1 MRSPRLRKR
10 PPLAPSI
17 SLASAAAQAG
27 LIYGAAASNAD
38 LEDEVLRRALVREC
52 GAVTPEFE
60 MKWDAIEPAP
70 GELRFEATDRLL
82 DFACS
87 HGMAFRGHT
96 PWWHLS
102 TPRWL
107 DGAEAKDFAK
117 AARSHL
123 VAVAERYTGRIHSW
137 DVVNE
142 AVEPADG
149 RPDGLRRSAF
159 LSALGPS
166 YVAEAFGTIA
176 EIDQTALLVLNE
188 MGLEYEAPAAQ
199 TKRRAVLRLLEGLV
213 GGGAPV
219 GCLGLQCHLSASD
232 RPSENVEFRGFLR
245 EVRALA
251 LKVMITELDV
261 DGAGVRGDRA
271 VVDQAVADVYA
282 DIIETVAAEGDL
294 VGVITWGVSDAKSWL
309 NSRINHRPAR
319 ALPLNEAGRPKP
331 SWRALA
337 RSLENIHAAGKLT

>member
-1 MRSPRLRKR
+1 M
-10 PPLAPSI
+10 
-17 SLASAAAQAG
+17 
-27 LIYGAAASNAD
+27 
-38 LEDEVLRRALVREC
+38 REC
-52 GAVTPEFE
+52 GVITPEFE

-123 VAVAERYTGRIHSW
+123 MTVAERYAGRIHSW

-142 AVEPADG
+142 VVEPADG

-159 LSALGPS
+159 LGALGPG

-188 MGLEYEAPAAQ
+188 MGLEYEGPAAQ
-199 TKRRAVLRLLEGLV
+199 AKRRAVLRVLEKLV
-213 GGGAPV
+213 GSGAPV

-232 RPSENVEFRGFLR
+232 RPSANAEFRGFLR
-245 EVRALA
+245 EVRTMA

-261 DGAGVRGDRA
+261 DGAGVRGGRA
-271 VVDQAVADVYA
+271 MVDQTVADVYA
-282 DIIETVAAEGDL
+282 DIVETVAAEGEL
-294 VGVITWGVSDAKSWL
+294 AGVVTWGVSDAKSWL
-309 NSRINHRPAR
+309 NDRANSRPAR
-319 ALPLNEAGRPKP
+319 ALPLDETGHPKA

-337 RSLENIHAAGKLT
+337 SSLEKGSRRDDCRQLGG

>member
-1 MRSPRLRKR
+1 
-10 PPLAPSI
+10 
-17 SLASAAAQAG
+17 
-27 LIYGAAASNAD
+27 
-38 LEDEVLRRALVREC
+38 
-52 GAVTPEFE
+52 
-60 MKWDAIEPAP
+60 MKWDAIEPAQ
-70 GELRFEATDRLL
+70 GERRFGATDRLL

-123 VAVAERYTGRIHSW
+123 MAMAERYAGRIHSW

-149 RPDGLRRSAF
+149 RSDGLRRSAF
-159 LSALGPS
+159 LAALGPG

-188 MGLEYEAPAAQ
+188 MGLEYEGPAAQ
-199 TKRRAVLRLLEGLV
+199 AKRRSVLRLLESLV
-213 GGGAPV
+213 GSGAPV

-232 RPSENVEFRGFLR
+232 RPSANAEFREFLG
-245 EVRALA
+245 EVRAMA

-261 DGAGVRGDRA
+261 DGAVVRGDRA
-271 VVDQAVADVYA
+271 VVDRAVADVYA
-282 DIIETVAAEGDL
+282 DVVETVAAEGDL
-294 VGVITWGVSDAKSWL
+294 IGVVTWGVSDAKSWL
-309 NSRINHRPAR
+309 NDRKNRR
-319 ALPLNEAGRPKP
+319 APRGLPLDASGRRKA

-337 RSLENIHAAGKLT
+337 RGLATRARRGGGSGSGG